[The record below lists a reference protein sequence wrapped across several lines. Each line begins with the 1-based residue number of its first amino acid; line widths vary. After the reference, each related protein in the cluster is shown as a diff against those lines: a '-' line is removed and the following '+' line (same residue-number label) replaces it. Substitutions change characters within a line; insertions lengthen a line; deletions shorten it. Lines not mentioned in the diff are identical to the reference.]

1 MASDETPRPREEGEQ
16 TFVRISNQVI
26 YGELQAARADIRALA
41 ADVADYPE
49 TKDRVRKLELR
60 FYGILAGFISA
71 AALVAGRA
79 GGVL

>member
-1 MASDETPRPREEGEQ
+1 MEDDHKDGEQ
-16 TFVRISNQVI
+16 TFVRITNQVI
-26 YGELQAARADIRALA
+26 YGELQATRADLRALA
-41 ADVADYPE
+41 DKISDYEE

-71 AALVAGRA
+71 GLLTIGRA